1 MYQKEKD
8 NENKGEERGEK
19 SKNMISSK
27 EQETRVDSKKR
38 RKKEKRS
45 GSQRKKVKETLK

>member
-1 MYQKEKD
+1 MKVEGRQRKLGKQVYQKEKD
-8 NENKGEERGEK
+8 NENKEEGGEK

-38 RKKEKRS
+38 RKNK
-45 GSQRKKVKETLK
+45 

>member
-1 MYQKEKD
+1 MKVEGRRRKLEKKVYQKGKD
-8 NENKGEERGEK
+8 NENKEEGGEK

-38 RKKEKRS
+38 RKNK
-45 GSQRKKVKETLK
+45 